1 MSSEDEYD
9 LFDSGRGATLFED
22 AKAPFDGSP
31 EIQCGAEIQVGLT
44 RYKFSNITSFQKIA
58 QQSTIKGRFFKFR
71 CKITS
76 DDNKV
81 RAKVHTLQFSK
92 YGKKN

>member
-31 EIQCGAEIQVGLT
+31 EVQCWSRNT
-44 RYKFSNITSFQKIA
+44 
-58 QQSTIKGRFFKFR
+58 GR
-71 CKITS
+71 I
-76 DDNKV
+76 
-81 RAKVHTLQFSK
+81 
-92 YGKKN
+92 